1 MTFQYWPVLIA
12 LVIPLLMLIWVWWP
26 KSPRLVLPYDHGVN
40 RRGLVWSAF
49 LNIAACLPPLLLA
62 VAIALLAGP
71 QQFGE
76 PKDKRALT
84 NIQLCLDIS
93 GSMTAPWGDG
103 NRYDGAIKA
112 IDEFLNFRKGDAF
125 GLTYFGNEFLHWCPL
140 TTDPSAVRCSFQFM
154 RPENA
159 PPMFG
164 GTEIG
169 KAVRACIKEMI
180 KREEGD
186 RMIVLVTDGQSS
198 DLFGS
203 NVDDITR
210 ELRTNNI
217 TLFAITVGGEAAQD
231 ELYTIANSVGGAVF
245 EAGDPVALTEIF
257 KRVDAMKQAKME
269 KTLAEAMDYFRPWCI
284 AGLSILGLM
293 GLASMGMRAS
303 PW

>member
-1 MTFQYWPVLIA
+1 MTFQFWPVLFA
-12 LVIPLLMLIWVWWP
+12 LFIPLAMLVWVWWP
-26 KSPRLVLPYDHGVN
+26 KVPQLVLPYDHGTN
-40 RRGLVWSAF
+40 RRGRVWSGL
-49 LNIAACLPPLLLA
+49 LNLASSLTPLLLA
-62 VAIALLAGP
+62 VAIVLVAGP

-93 GSMTAPWGDG
+93 GSMTAQWGDG

-125 GLTYFGNEFLHWCPL
+125 GLTYFGNEYLHWCPL
-140 TTDPSAVRCSFQFM
+140 TTDPSAVRCSFAFM
-154 RPENA
+154 RPETA

-198 DLFGS
+198 DLHGS
-203 NVDDITR
+203 HADDITR
-210 ELRTNNI
+210 ELRANNI

-231 ELYTIANSVGGAVF
+231 ELYTIANSVGGAVW
-245 EAGDPVALTEIF
+245 EAGDPSALNEIF
-257 KRVDAMKQAKME
+257 KRVDTMKQAKME
-269 KTLAEAMDYFRPWCI
+269 KTLAEAMDHFRPWCI

-293 GLASMGMRAS
+293 GLTSMGLRAT

>member
-1 MTFQYWPVLIA
+1 MTFQYWPVLLA
-12 LVIPLLMLIWVWWP
+12 LAIPLAMLVWVWWP
-26 KSPRLVLPYDHGVN
+26 KAPQLALPYDHGTN
-40 RRGLVWSAF
+40 RRGRVWSAL
-49 LNIAACLPPLLLA
+49 LNLASSLTPLLLA
-62 VAIALLAGP
+62 IAIVLVAGP

-93 GSMTAPWGDG
+93 GSMTTPWGEG
-103 NRYDGAIKA
+103 SRYDGAIKA

-140 TTDPSAVRCSFQFM
+140 TTDPSAVRCSFPFM

-169 KAVRACIKEMI
+169 RAVKACIKEMI

-203 NVDDITR
+203 HADDITR
-210 ELRTNNI
+210 ELRANNI

-245 EAGDPVALTEIF
+245 EAGDPTALAEIF
-257 KRVDAMKQAKME
+257 KRVDSMKQAKME
-269 KTLAEAMDYFRPWCI
+269 KTLAEAMDHFRPWCI

-293 GLASMGMRAS
+293 GLTSMGLRAT